1 MVNPDGTTFADRY
14 GPWAVVAGASDGV
27 GAGFARA
34 LAERGL
40 DVVLLARRRRVLD
53 EVAAGIR
60 ADTGAD
66 TRTVVVDLAEP
77 GAMVTIAEATDG
89 LEIGVVVYC
98 AGADPNYEP
107 FLAHP
112 VEVPLALIQRNCM
125 APLQV
130 CHHFAP
136 AMAER
141 GRGGIMLLS
150 SAAGLS
156 GAPNMVAYAATKAF
170 DMVLGE
176 ALWSE
181 LHGQGIDVL
190 SLVLGATDTPAMRRL
205 LARRGSISDP
215 DAPIPGLATPEQV
228 VTEGLDNLSNGPT
241 WFVGEQMRDAER
253 RLRSMTRNDAVKA
266 MLRATSG
273 GIMARRPD

>member
-40 DVVLLARRRRVLD
+40 NVVLLARRRRVLD

-112 VEVPLALIQRNCM
+112 VEVPMALIQRNCM

-141 GRGGIMLLS
+141 GRGGIILLS

-273 GIMARRPD
+273 GIMARRSD

>member
-89 LEIGVVVYC
+89 LGIGVVVYC